1 MTIPDTTSSPYHCPR
16 CQSSR
21 VYESVSTIFCP
32 KCKLTFDLK
41 MLALFEDDNV
51 LSNEELEGMTH
62 ILEGDDGEDDDLSL
76 LL

>member
-1 MTIPDTTSSPYHCPR
+1 
-16 CQSSR
+16 
-21 VYESVSTIFCP
+21 
-32 KCKLTFDLK
+32 
-41 MLALFEDDNV
+41 MLPLFEDDNV